1 MSNPKES
8 PKLLNFFIFHS
19 KYGQREGYEHEKLL
33 YYYPKN
39 ENLDTQVRNVGLAEA
54 ITRFASTFNKQE
66 DCESLHTQ
74 KSHQVYY
81 QAEPNIWMVMDS
93 TPVREYQSESLQD
106 RVLKAHLINA
116 YKRFKLSYFTFSSL
130 LEKKEIT
137 EVKNILCSFF
147 EEYLTNNSVFLG
159 NILTLW
165 CGVSFLP
172 LDKQSFL
179 RIHCVL
185 SLLQASFPSIVHTA
199 FMYRNDFAWCGFSLE
214 DFKPLSQYL
223 LFRLSRSQQ
232 QDYYSSS
239 CSSASHSSSLS
250 SSSNS
255 YSNSKQNVSR
265 YSRFI
270 ASEKFNTSMFDK
282 LGRLLESRIS
292 QLASDIGE
300 QLSKKEEPETFR
312 YIYHNHMN
320 LATKSSIYGVNE
332 LPQET
337 MQTIVDMHS
346 DLVSNNSLEL
356 VVKTSLD
363 FWVVG
368 RSGNGRESY
377 IVVSHKNA
385 NLVEISGVIRKNK
398 KPKVSYVTSKI
409 RPIAYG
415 PGVPVPS
422 PPQNL
427 QTDSS
432 TDAEEHMEVHPV
444 DDINT

>member
-1 MSNPKES
+1 MQTVAVGW
-8 PKLLNFFIFHS
+8 I
-19 KYGQREGYEHEKLL
+19 QRE
-33 YYYPKN
+33 
-39 ENLDTQVRNVGLAEA
+39 R
-54 ITRFASTFNKQE
+54 
-66 DCESLHTQ
+66 
-74 KSHQVYY
+74 
-81 QAEPNIWMVMDS
+81 DS

-239 CSSASHSSSLS
+239 CSSASQSSSLS

-270 ASEKFNTSMFDK
+270 GEGSTPSDIVYIQDRTSKVKPHHLVIYVLAGVSLCMSFPASEKFNTSMFDK

-385 NLVEISGVIRKNK
+385 NLVEISEEVNK
-398 KPKVSYVTSKI
+398 MCESKFGSVFM
-409 RPIAYG
+409 A
-415 PGVPVPS
+415 
-422 PPQNL
+422 
-427 QTDSS
+427 D
-432 TDAEEHMEVHPV
+432 
-444 DDINT
+444 